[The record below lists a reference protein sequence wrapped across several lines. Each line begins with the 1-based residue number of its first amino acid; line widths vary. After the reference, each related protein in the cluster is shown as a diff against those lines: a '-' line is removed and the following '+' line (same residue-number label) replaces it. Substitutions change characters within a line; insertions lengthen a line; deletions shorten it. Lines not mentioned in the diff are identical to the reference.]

1 MTQSRSQSAYRELVS
16 IECPIVYYLRSAI
29 INDLHE
35 QFHVYRTAAFGIAQG
50 LGPGT
55 ANLHTSASTAKVERS
70 QGNGHTH
77 VIPKAY
83 VYMK

>member
-1 MTQSRSQSAYRELVS
+1 MSSSALNAQLSTTCVPLSLMTCTSSSASTVL
-16 IECPIVYYLRSAI
+16 L
-29 INDLHE
+29 
-35 QFHVYRTAAFGIAQG
+35 QFGIAQG

-55 ANLHTSASTAKVERS
+55 ANLHTSASTARVERS

-83 VYMK
+83 VYMKGALEP